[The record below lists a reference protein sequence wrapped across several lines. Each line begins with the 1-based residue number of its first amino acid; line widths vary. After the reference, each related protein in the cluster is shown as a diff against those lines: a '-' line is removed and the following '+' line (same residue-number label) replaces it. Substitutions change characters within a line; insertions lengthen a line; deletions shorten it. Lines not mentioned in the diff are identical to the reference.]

1 MCGIVGFNWND
12 KDLLKK
18 MMKLVNHRGP
28 DESGYYLDGDI
39 SLGHQR
45 LKIIDLKTGRQ
56 PIHNE
61 DESIQIIFNGEIYN
75 YLDLRNDLEKNG
87 HRFYTNTDTEVI
99 VHSYEEY
106 GIDCVN
112 RFNGMFAFAIWDSN
126 KKQLLL
132 ARDRLGIKPLY
143 YYFDGDKFIFASE
156 IKAILEYEGI
166 EREVDLNA
174 LNEYFTYR
182 YVPTNRTM
190 IKNIYKLLPGHI
202 LVFKNNAINVSR
214 YWDLKESITNNSEGY
229 YTSKLRELLRES
241 VKMRLMSDVPLGVYL
256 SGGIDSSCIVA
267 LMSEMVDN
275 IKTFSVGFGSE
286 GENELDYARYVSE
299 YFGTDHHEIIVGEND
314 LKLLPEMIWHLD
326 EPVGDAATLPT
337 YIISK
342 FAKREVTVVLAGE
355 GGDELFAGYDN
366 YKIMKIGHNF
376 SKLVP
381 KFVKTN
387 LLPIIGKPFSGNVN
401 LMRVLDLASA
411 ENEYEQYLN
420 VIACFNKNE
429 IKRLGDFNMVNLKEY
444 FPNNM
449 KMLNKL
455 LYFGIKTWLPNDF
468 FMKADRMTM
477 AHAIEERVPLLDP
490 NIVDFSFTIPPNL
503 KLKGFTGKYIF
514 KKAMIGILPQ
524 KIIYRKKQG
533 YGTPMDYWFKH
544 SLKDVLEK
552 LIDESTHN
560 YYNKEYVS
568 NILKKFQKSG
578 GNPNMNFYNAQ
589 KLWSVLIFEMW
600 HKMFIE
606 HETLEN
612 NG

>member
-12 KDLLKK
+12 KILLKK

-28 DESGYYLDGDI
+28 DESGYYLDDEI

-45 LKIIDLKTGRQ
+45 LQIIDLQTGRQ

-61 DESIQIIFNGEIYN
+61 DDSIQIIFNGEIYN
-75 YLDLRNDLEKNG
+75 YLDLRNNLEKKG
-87 HRFYTNTDTEVI
+87 HSFYTNTDTEVI

-112 RFNGMFAFAIWDSN
+112 KFNGMFAFAIWDSN

-190 IKNIYKLLPGHI
+190 IKNIYKLLPGYI
-202 LVFKNNAINVSR
+202 LIFEDNKINLLK
-214 YWDLKESITNNSEGY
+214 YWDLKENISNNSESY

-267 LMSEMVDN
+267 LMSERVDN
-275 IKTFSVGFGSE
+275 IKTFTVGFGSE
-286 GENELDYARYVSE
+286 GNNELNYARYVSE
-299 YFGTDHHEIIVGEND
+299 YFSTDHHEIIVEEKD
-314 LKLLPEMIWHLD
+314 LKLLPGMVWHLD

-337 YIISK
+337 HIISK

-387 LLPIIGKPFSGNVN
+387 LLPVIRKPFSGNVN
-401 LMRVLDLASA
+401 VGRVLDLASA

-420 VIACFNKNE
+420 VIALFNKNE
-429 IKRLGDFNMVNLKEY
+429 IKKLGDFNMVNLKGY

-449 KMLNKL
+449 KLLNKL

-477 AHAIEERVPLLDP
+477 AHAVEERVPLLDH
-490 NIVDFSFTIPPNL
+490 NIAEFSFSIPPSL
-503 KLKGFTGKYIF
+503 KMKGLTGKYIL
-514 KKAMIGILPQ
+514 KKAMVGILPQ
-524 KIIYRKKQG
+524 KIINRRKQG

-544 SLKDVLEK
+544 SLKDVLEQLLDK
-552 LIDESTHN
+552 STHN
-560 YYNKEYVS
+560 YYNKQYVL
-568 NILKKFQKSG
+568 NILKNFQKSG
-578 GNPNMNFYNAQ
+578 VNHNMNFYNAQ
-589 KLWSVLIFEMW
+589 KLWSVLMFEMW
-600 HKMFIE
+600 YNVFIE
-606 HETLEN
+606 QETLEDI
-612 NG
+612 